1 MTLRELLGRSAT
13 TLGIRTT
20 RATGHLVPGAAG
32 VAGAAGVPRAAGG
45 ARAAAE
51 RPLRKACARPMRPAA
66 APGQS
71 GAPAFPHRNYLLIGA
86 ALAAVI
92 TLPVFLSQVS
102 GAATSPGATVPTAVP
117 ASALPTALSGTSAAS
132 AIAGATPGV
141 AGLGLTDGIDLFD
154 LAAKTLL
161 VLGLLYLTLRV
172 LRRMQGGSQPH
183 GDGIAVLESRAIAPK
198 TSVLVVSV
206 RGREL
211 VLGLS
216 PAGLTTL
223 ADLAPRQ
230 FARSDV
236 HRPDDVPEPGLETDR
251 AVVAGRR
258 DILEG
263 VPQRPSIRRVRGRA
277 A

>member
-1 MTLRELLGRSAT
+1 MTLRELLGRSVRA
-13 TLGIRTT
+13 LGTRTT
-20 RATGHLVPGAAG
+20 RATGRLVPGAAG
-32 VAGAAGVPRAAGG
+32 
-45 ARAAAE
+45 AAAD
-51 RPLRKACARPMRPAA
+51 RPLRKACARPMRQAA
-66 APGQS
+66 APARS
-71 GAPAFPHRNYLLIGA
+71 GAFARNGASALFTRNHLLIGA

-92 TLPVFLSQVS
+92 AVPVFLSQVS
-102 GAATSPGATVPTAVP
+102 GAATSPGATVPGAAA
-117 ASALPTALSGTSAAS
+117 ASVLPTSLSGSSAAS
-132 AIAGATPGV
+132 ALAGATPAV

-172 LRRMQGGSQPH
+172 LRRMQGGGQPH

-216 PAGLTTL
+216 PAGLATL
-223 ADLAPRQ
+223 ADLTPPQ
-230 FARSDV
+230 SARSDAGG
-236 HRPDDVPEPGLETDR
+236 PGDVPQAGLEPGR
-251 AVVAGRR
+251 VVAAGRR
-258 DILEG
+258 GVLEG